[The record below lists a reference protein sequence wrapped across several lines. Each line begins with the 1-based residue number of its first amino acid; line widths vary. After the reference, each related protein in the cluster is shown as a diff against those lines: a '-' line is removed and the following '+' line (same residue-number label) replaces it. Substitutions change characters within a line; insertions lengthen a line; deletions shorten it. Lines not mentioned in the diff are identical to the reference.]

1 MMATIKDVARRAN
14 VSTATVSLVLHNNKR
29 ITDFTRRRV
38 LKAVQDLDYHPS
50 RVARGLVLR
59 KTNNIGFILTDDHF
73 LKTEPFYTHIFL
85 GTEFEARGHKY
96 YVLLNTIQSEFNE
109 QNCLPRFVKERNVDG
124 IIIAGKVPP
133 GMITCLEPYQL
144 PLVFVDYYPADD
156 KHFAV
161 LIDNIEGGRK
171 ATDYLIKLGHRKIAF
186 LGGDLDHPSIRD
198 RYHGYQ
204 LALENHKIPVDNRII
219 ITSESMTSREA
230 GANAASELLK
240 QCDEIT
246 AVFACNDAMGLGAML
261 QFKSHGLR
269 VPEDISVIGFDD
281 VPAGITSEPPLTT
294 IRVPK
299 IELGAQ
305 TMKVMV
311 DILEKRIIK
320 SHKILIP
327 VELIIRAST
336 RNI

>member
-124 IIIAGKVPP
+124 IIINRIRHKAKFSSLWLAIHLVSRSDPKVPHEYSLQP
-133 GMITCLEPYQL
+133 KKTAG
-144 PLVFVDYYPADD
+144 PLSGTPCSTTLLSQFRCISDARGPP
-156 KHFAV
+156 
-161 LIDNIEGGRK
+161 
-171 ATDYLIKLGHRKIAF
+171 F
-186 LGGDLDHPSIRD
+186 LR
-198 RYHGYQ
+198 
-204 LALENHKIPVDNRII
+204 
-219 ITSESMTSREA
+219 
-230 GANAASELLK
+230 
-240 QCDEIT
+240 
-246 AVFACNDAMGLGAML
+246 GLG
-261 QFKSHGLR
+261 
-269 VPEDISVIGFDD
+269 
-281 VPAGITSEPPLTT
+281 
-294 IRVPK
+294 
-299 IELGAQ
+299 
-305 TMKVMV
+305 
-311 DILEKRIIK
+311 
-320 SHKILIP
+320 
-327 VELIIRAST
+327 
-336 RNI
+336 